1 MLPRSPGPEGTTTF
15 IRTDLCFVIL
25 LVMAHRA
32 RADVGFLILRRVIH
46 YNRFSTHLTVREGT
60 VGRCAGRARRDCP
73 ATGRKSAPRKS
84 VNAAISFSTFMYM
97 IGTKA

>member
-15 IRTDLCFVIL
+15 IRTALCFVILL

-32 RADVGFLILRRVIH
+32 RLWRIGRALTSVLRILRRVIDYKH
-46 YNRFSTHLTVREGT
+46 FSAHLTVREGT

-73 ATGRKSAPRKS
+73 ATG
-84 VNAAISFSTFMYM
+84 
-97 IGTKA
+97 